1 MSAAKDGLYEEAVVI
16 SGDSDLVE
24 PIRDANRRYGPCTSR
39 THATCIAISLL
50 RQPRTA
56 GSTRRS
62 CPDANSQTPCTCLRV
77 GRSGARRRGGR
88 RSLLSGGLKARHDK
102 PPLGASAIDEL
113 LRGETRPG
121 AEVGQVPFR
130 SARPNADSGR
140 CIWHR
145 APGGD
150 ECGEDV
156 DLTGSARRRWL
167 ASQSPVPHARS
178 PAAASHSS
186 RPSMGML

>member
-1 MSAAKDGLYEEAVVI
+1 MAANLWVVPVSAAKDGLYEEAVVI

-24 PIRDANRRYGPCTSR
+24 PIREANRRYGPVHVKN
-39 THATCIAISLL
+39 HATCIAISLL

-77 GRSGARRRGGR
+77 GRSSARRRGGR

-113 LRGETRPG
+113 LRGEARPG
-121 AEVGQVPFR
+121 AEA
-130 SARPNADSGR
+130 SAR
-140 CIWHR
+140 I
-145 APGGD
+145 
-150 ECGEDV
+150 
-156 DLTGSARRRWL
+156 
-167 ASQSPVPHARS
+167 
-178 PAAASHSS
+178 
-186 RPSMGML
+186 RP